1 MAFPIIYRGIA
12 LAGHLHLYTAYCPEA
27 APAFVAPVIRP
38 VVALLGGKYG
48 LIGARIRSLLD
59 TAYQHGSRVKAIPDR
74 LLHFP
79 VVGKAPKLVR
89 RPGDATVNG
98 NGLLHFVQE
107 FIQRLAVIGKI
118 GSVHLRQLAGVHLA
132 VLTQRR
138 LVCLHMGQA
147 FQHRLYQGIKN
158 QGGAGRVAV
167 LQLADCGG
175 PVLRVFRY
183 LVIFLCHCA
192 LP

>member
-12 LAGHLHLYTAYCPEA
+12 LDGHLYLHPAYRPEA
-27 APAFVAPVIRP
+27 APAFVAPVIHP
-38 VVALLGGKYG
+38 VVTLLGGEYG
-48 LIGARIRSLLD
+48 LIGACIHSLLD
-59 TAYQHGSRVKAIPDR
+59 AAYQHGRRVKAIPDR

-79 VVGKAPKLVR
+79 VIGQAPKLVW

-98 NGLLHFVQE
+98 NRLFYFVQK
-107 FIQRLAVIGKI
+107 FIQRLPVIGEI
-118 GSVHLRQLAGVHLA
+118 GGVHFRQLAGVHLA
-132 VLTQRR
+132 VLPQRC
-138 LVCLHMGQA
+138 LVRLHMGQA
-147 FQHRLYQGIKN
+147 FQHRLYQRIKN

-167 LQLADCGG
+167 LQLADSVS
-175 PVLRVFRY
+175 PVLRVFGY